1 MITNGANSS
10 INVMC
15 QTVLRDGDEMIVIE
29 PFFPQY
35 LAHIQ
40 LGGAKIKTV
49 PLVLVGHEFK
59 LDLDSLKAALNEKT
73 RLIILNTPHNPTGK
87 VFSRAELLEIT
98 EILEGFPHVFVIS
111 DEVYDFLTFDD
122 HEHVMFANLK
132 NNWEK
137 TITVFSGGKQFSC
150 TGWKI
155 GWSIAPADIIR

>member
-1 MITNGANSS
+1 
-10 INVMC
+10 
-15 QTVLRDGDEMIVIE
+15 
-29 PFFPQY
+29 
-35 LAHIQ
+35 
-40 LGGAKIKTV
+40 
-49 PLVLVGHEFK
+49 VLVGHEFK

>member
-1 MITNGANSS
+1 M
-10 INVMC
+10 
-15 QTVLRDGDEMIVIE
+15 
-29 PFFPQY
+29 
-35 LAHIQ
+35 
-40 LGGAKIKTV
+40 
-49 PLVLVGHEFK
+49 LVGHEFK

-87 VFSRAELLEIT
+87 VFSRVELLEIT
-98 EILEGFPHVFVIS
+98 EILEEFHHVFVIS